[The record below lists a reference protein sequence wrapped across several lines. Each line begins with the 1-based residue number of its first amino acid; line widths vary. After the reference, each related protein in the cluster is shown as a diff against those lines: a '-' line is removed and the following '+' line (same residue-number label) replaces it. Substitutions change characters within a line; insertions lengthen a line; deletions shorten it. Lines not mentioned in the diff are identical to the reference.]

1 MRFPGYLASLLV
13 LIIVIGTHVEP
24 SFAIEN
30 SIQESSH
37 SFVADAVRNVA
48 PAVVRIDTE
57 RTIEH
62 EQFDP
67 TLIDPLLRDLLGE
80 PNLGPERQRAQG

>member
-1 MRFPGYLASLLV
+1 MIVFQSSMRFPGYLASLLV
-13 LIIVIGTHVEP
+13 LIILIGTHAAP

-37 SFVADAVRNVA
+37 SFVAEAVRNVA

-62 EQFDP
+62 
-67 TLIDPLLRDLLGE
+67 
-80 PNLGPERQRAQG
+80 